1 MTRLKNDI
9 VITALNIEDLHQI
22 YKLGNEESAFKNSLT
37 PWNID
42 NISTALASNVFT
54 AFTAK
59 RKNKILGFIIGDIK
73 DTGAEI
79 LWFMVVPH
87 MRNKG
92 IGSAL
97 IDSFLKK
104 TDSDEINNIFIRLL
118 ENNLDTINFLCKKG
132 LKINKTFVELKY
144 DKLTI

>member
-9 VITALNIEDLHQI
+9 TITTLNIEDLHQI
-22 YKLGNEESAFKNSLT
+22 YKLGNDEPAFKNSPT

-42 NISTALASNVFT
+42 NISSVIASNTFI

-59 RKNKILGFIIGDIK
+59 RKNKILGFIIGDVK
-73 DTGAEI
+73 DTNAEI
-79 LWFMVVPH
+79 LWFMVITH

-97 IDSFLKK
+97 IDSFLEKA
-104 TDSDEINNIFIRLL
+104 DSHGINNIFIRLL

-132 LKINKTFVELKY
+132 LKVNNTFVELKY

>member
-9 VITALNIEDLHQI
+9 TITTLNIEDLHQI
-22 YKLGNEESAFKNSLT
+22 CKLGNDEPAFKNSPT

-42 NISTALASNVFT
+42 NISSALASNVFT

-59 RKNKILGFIIGDIK
+59 RKNKILGFIIGDVK
-73 DTGAEI
+73 DVNAEI
-79 LWFMVVPH
+79 LWFMVITH

-97 IDSFLKK
+97 IDSFLEKA
-104 TDSDEINNIFIRLL
+104 DSHGINNIFIRLL

-132 LKINKTFVELKY
+132 LKVNNTFVELKY

>member
-9 VITALNIEDLHQI
+9 TITTLNIEDLHQI
-22 YKLGNEESAFKNSLT
+22 YKLGNDEPAFKNSPT

-42 NISTALASNVFT
+42 NISSVIASNTFI

-59 RKNKILGFIIGDIK
+59 RKNKILGFIIGDVK
-73 DTGAEI
+73 DVNAEI
-79 LWFMVVPH
+79 LWFMVITH

-97 IDSFLKK
+97 IDSFLEKA
-104 TDSDEINNIFIRLL
+104 DSHGINNIFIRLL

-132 LKINKTFVELKY
+132 LKVNNTFVELKY

>member
-22 YKLGNEESAFKNSLT
+22 YRLGNEESAFKNSLT

-59 RKNKILGFIIGDIK
+59 RKNKILGFIIGDVK

-79 LWFMVVPH
+79 LWFMVVPQ

-104 TDSDEINNIFIRLL
+104 ADSDEINNIFIRLL
-118 ENNLDTINFLCKKG
+118 ENNLDTINFLYKKG

-144 DKLTI
+144 EN